1 MATLP
6 SQQVFVD
13 PGHIIIFS
21 IHPDINSI
29 FHCRDREP
37 GQLFSESY
45 FNVAVMFASLPN
57 YIAFFS
63 ERDDKKPL
71 TILHEII
78 SKFDQVTTGLTM
90 KLTGSACKMTLRKD
104 YSIYSYFHK
113 ETFRL
118 SDKV

>member
-78 SKFDQVTTGLTM
+78 SKFDQVITTLKM